1 MNKFYFFIKGH
12 IVAFIGFLSIL
23 SLTTN
28 ISAQTLDVQVGTQ
41 SGTSSNI
48 PVNVYFAYTY
58 SQQIYTAAD
67 LMTAGITGSAEIQKI
82 RVYNTS
88 GSLTS
93 ATNWSV
99 YLGNSSKT
107 SFTSNTDWESASNL
121 QQVFSG
127 TVTDPGNNAWLE
139 ITFTNPFIWDGSS
152 NLIVGIDENQSGFG
166 STTNFG
172 TASLGSNRSIYYQ
185 NDYTNP
191 DPATPPSATGRL
203 GSVNIIQLVAVLPQ
217 DCTGAP
223 VSSTISSNVG
233 VNVCAGTDV
242 TLSIQNAVTTY
253 FANGIEYQWQYFDGT
268 DWQNIVDGNE
278 SSLTINDISETTNYQ
293 VQIACTLSDQSTLLS
308 PLSITVNQ
316 LPEVS
321 VDITEG
327 AFCGGSTVA
336 INATGAETYTWTPT
350 AGLNVANAASVN
362 ANPTSTTVYTV
373 TGTDA
378 VGCTATAQSK
388 IYTYGA
394 IATEIS
400 TTPTNICEPNV
411 PVAIEITTPPSV
423 MGGNWEYRFLNAD
436 GTTVAQAWNTA
447 NTYNFIPTTDSVY
460 TFYVQLRNSACG
472 TALDSVSTSVVVGFG
487 GDVSKVDYD
496 CNNLGGTINVLN
508 AFGQVES
515 TMIYNNALASASD
528 ATGIAMTGATTIT
541 DGRLVLT
548 PSATSSSGAASFNT
562 TGDLGSNNSMN
573 LSFLMTMDTPIN
585 VGADGLAY
593 SFGNDVLTTA
603 GSLQNGRGTKLRLS
617 FDAIDNSGSNGNIR
631 GAYLVYGW
639 TSSIEFGPTSA
650 GVLAFNSNVTSWFNK
665 TDVLV
670 NLIIDATGK
679 ATVTVDGQVLFSDV
693 QLPEA
698 YMNADVSSWKHHFG
712 AQTGGYAFRHAV
724 SDVKISTG
732 SVSYGISQGTSTT
745 LPTEWQTNGTFTD
758 LAPGIYHVW
767 LAQDSTATCRK
778 NIETIEVLNTNPVI
792 NLGADTTICNGQTL
806 LLDAE
811 NSGAT
816 YVWSGTNVVTQTL
829 EVDSEGTYTVYATA
843 PNGCYG
849 IGNINVYLNDA
860 PTASGIFRQGMYPN
874 FTFTVLNAN
883 NADTYNWNFGDGTTL
898 TNAPATV
905 NHFYTSDASVTV
917 TATLSNDCGSTTVT
931 QNYGDLSIN
940 AQELEGLEV
949 YPNPAEEQFVV
960 SLFGSNDATVTV
972 LSTTGTIVLNQTSFS
987 DKLTVNTGQWE
998 SGIYFVT
1005 VTHNGMTSTQKL
1017 IVK

>member
-1 MNKFYFFIKGH
+1 MKLILSLKAH
-12 IVAFIGFLSIL
+12 LVAFVGFLSIL
-23 SLTTN
+23 TMLTN
-28 ISAQTLDVQVGTQ
+28 ASAQTIDVQIGTQ
-41 SGTSSNI
+41 TGTTTFLPLN
-48 PVNVYFAYTY
+48 AYYGYSY
-58 SQQIYTAAD
+58 SQQIYTASD
-67 LMTAGITGSAEIQKI
+67 LMGAGITGPATISKI
-82 RVYNTS
+82 RFYRVD
-88 GSLTS
+88 GSLSNSFQWT
-93 ATNWSV
+93 V
-99 YLGNSSKT
+99 YLANSTKT
-107 SFTSNTDWESASNL
+107 AFTSNSDWELSSNL
-121 QQVFSG
+121 NEVFN
-127 TVTDPGNNAWLE
+127 GNIVDAGSNAWME
-139 ITFTNPFIWDGSS
+139 ITLSTPFAWDGTS
-152 NLIVGIDENQSGFG
+152 NLIVAVDENQSSYG
-166 STTNFG
+166 G
-172 TASLGSNRSIYYQ
+172 TSNWRKSDLGSNRAIYYT

-191 DPATPPSATGRL
+191 SPASPPSGTRL
-203 GSVNIIQLVAVLPQ
+203 GSVNNLQLVAASNT

-223 VSSTISSNVG
+223 ASTSIISSTGADACENELFNLSLENG
-233 VNVCAGTDV
+233 N
-242 TLSIQNAVTTY
+242 TLY
-253 FANGIEYQWQYFDGT
+253 FYEGITYQWQSFDGT
-268 DWQNIVDGNE
+268 DW
-278 SSLTINDISETTNYQ
+278 NDIANATNSTLNETANLNTSAYQ
-293 VQIACTLSDQSTLLS
+293 VVIGCAATGDQTIVS
-308 PLSITVNQ
+308 PISINVNAA
-316 LPEVS
+316 PPVS
-321 VDITEG
+321 VDID
-327 AFCGGSTVA
+327 STVVCPATSIA
-336 INATGAETYTWTPT
+336 ITASGANTYSWSPETGLSAAST
-350 AGLNVANAASVN
+350 ASVN
-362 ANPTSTTVYTV
+362 AFPTSTTVYTV

-436 GTTVAQAWNTA
+436 GTTVAQAWNTT

-487 GDVSKVDYD
+487 GDISKVDYD

-639 TSSIEFGPTSA
+639 TSTIEFGPTSA

-698 YMNADVSSWKHHFG
+698 YMNADASSWKHHFG

-816 YVWSGTNVVTQTL
+816 YVWSGTNSVTQTL
-829 EVDSEGTYTVYATA
+829 EVSNAGTYTVYATM
-843 PNGCYG
+843 PNGCFG
-849 IGNINVYLNDA
+849 VGNINVSVNDVPSA
-860 PTASGIFRQGMYPN
+860 AGIFRQGTYPN
-874 FTFTVLNAN
+874 FTFTVLNATN
-883 NADTYNWNFGDGTTL
+883 SDSYSWNFGDGTTL
-898 TNAPATV
+898 TNAPSTIS
-905 NHFYTSDASVTV
+905 HYYTSDASVTV
-917 TATLSNDCGSTTVT
+917 TATLTNDCGSITIS
-931 QNYGDLSIN
+931 QNYADLSVKSN
-940 AQELEGLEV
+940 ELVGLEL
-949 YPNPAEEQFVV
+949 YPNPASDQFTI
-960 SLFGSNDATVTV
+960 SLNGAIDASVTV
-972 LSTTGTIVLNQTSFS
+972 VSTTGTVVFQQTTFS
-987 DKLTVNTGQWE
+987 EKLIVNTDQWE

-1005 VTHNGMTSTQKL
+1005 VSNNGIASTQKL
-1017 IVK
+1017 SVK